1 MALQSERKDDAI
13 PQPEWATPAFT
24 KIKEKR
30 TQRLSPYSETEIWDR
45 DELLTIELAN
55 ISNSEGAQSCV

>member
-24 KIKEKR
+24 KIGKEN
-30 TQRLSPYSETEIWDR
+30 SETKPILRDR
-45 DELLTIELAN
+45 DMG
-55 ISNSEGAQSCV
+55 S